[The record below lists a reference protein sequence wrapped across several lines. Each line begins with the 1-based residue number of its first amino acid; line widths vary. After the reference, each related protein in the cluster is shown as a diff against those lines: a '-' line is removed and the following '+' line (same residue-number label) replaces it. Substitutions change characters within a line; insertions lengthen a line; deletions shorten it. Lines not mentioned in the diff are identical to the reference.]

1 MSQYHEVFINVM
13 RKSFEKVFFAKL
25 LGIKT
30 FGIFTISTSEVHGS
44 LSLSGTSQV
53 QIHFQTFLFENIDT
67 ILATWP
73 FNRPYPRTRL
83 FRIVLTL
90 QRCTHPQDLENLP

>member
-1 MSQYHEVFINVM
+1 MSQYHEVFVNGM

-25 LGIKT
+25 LGIKHLVTSPSVPPRYMVHFYFPVPPRYKFISKT
-30 FGIFTISTSEVHGS
+30 F
-44 LSLSGTSQV
+44 
-53 QIHFQTFLFENIDT
+53 FLENIDT

-83 FRIVLTL
+83 FRIVLTM
-90 QRCTHPQDLENLP
+90 QRCTHSQDPVNPP